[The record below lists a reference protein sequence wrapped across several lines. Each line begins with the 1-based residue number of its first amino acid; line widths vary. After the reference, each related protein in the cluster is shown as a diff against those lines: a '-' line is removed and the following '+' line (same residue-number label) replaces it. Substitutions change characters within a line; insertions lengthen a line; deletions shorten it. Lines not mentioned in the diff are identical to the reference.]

1 LVGLR
6 TRDTASDF
14 KNPLVVAYYAV
25 DYVKNPKGTNYWRNR
40 ILKVAKEF
48 DGKVNF
54 AVSAKD
60 DFQHE
65 LNEYGYDYVG
75 DKPLILAR
83 DEKNQKFIM
92 KDEFSVENLQSFVH
106 DLEEGAL
113 EPYVKS
119 EAIPEKNDGP
129 VIVAVGK
136 NFEDVVT
143 KSDKD
148 ILIEFYAPWCKFYAL
163 IILYKYFF

>member
-6 TRDTASDF
+6 TRDSAIDF

-40 ILKVAKEF
+40 ILKVAKEWE
-48 DGKVNF
+48 GKINF

-119 EAIPEKNDGP
+119 EPIPEKNDGP
-129 VIVAVGK
+129 VVVAVGK
-136 NFEDVVT
+136 NFEEVVT
-143 KSDKD
+143 KSEKD
-148 ILIEFYAPWCKFYAL
+148 ILIEFYAPWCKL
-163 IILYKYFF
+163 IFFNIFTL